1 MGEQYSI
8 PSQIHIFNSL
18 QELLGF
24 VDKSIAE
31 NKAILKTY
39 EDELG
44 NLLRQSE
51 QNVAEEEWVKD
62 LQSKMSSKKSDKS
75 PEKAADS
82 QQNTGQENVDQS
94 KDKKDKKKED
104 KKKDKEAKKVKID
117 KKGKGRD
124 KKFSSQGWVNYR
136 DISIFNG
143 KTSQGKADVY
153 FGIINEIKTTI
164 EKLNGAKEAVSPLSN
179 LGFSQNVYYLTYVKN
194 GIPER
199 LVLYQGTLRADKKFE
214 FTAQF
219 VGEELQAPVEAV

>member
-51 QNVAEEEWVKD
+51 QTATEEEWVKD

-82 QQNTGQENVDQS
+82 QQSAGQENVDQS

-104 KKKDKEAKKVKID
+104 KKKDKEAKRVKID

-136 DISIFNG
+136 DVSIFNG

-164 EKLNGAKEAVSPLSN
+164 EKLNGVKEAVSPLSN
-179 LGFSQNVYYLTYVKN
+179 LGFSQNVSYLTYVKN

-199 LVLYQGTLRADKKFE
+199 LVLYQGTLRADTKFE

-219 VGEELQAPVEAV
+219 VGKELQAPVEAV

>member
-51 QNVAEEEWVKD
+51 QNATEEEWVKD
-62 LQSKMSSKKSDKS
+62 LQSKMSSKKSDRS

-94 KDKKDKKKED
+94 KDKNDKKKED
-104 KKKDKEAKKVKID
+104 KKKDKEAKRVKID

-164 EKLNGAKEAVSPLSN
+164 EKLNGVKEAVSPLSN
-179 LGFSQNVYYLTYVKN
+179 LGFSQNVSYLTYVKN

-199 LVLYQGTLRADKKFE
+199 LVLYQGTLRADTKFE
-214 FTAQF
+214 FAAQF